1 MATPMKLALKK
12 LIGFFGYGLF
22 PLGTIPM
29 DTRRIQALIG
39 LTEAYKLVAD
49 IPGTI
54 VECGVGKGRTFL
66 FFTHLASRESRGRTV
81 WGFDSFGGFPEPAP
95 EDDSAR
101 KPRKGE
107 WSGTS
112 PDDILRIL
120 HIAGVSPDFIRTNVK
135 LVPGFFDKSLAG
147 YDRSPIALLHI
158 DADLYQSYRDV
169 FRVLEPLVVPG
180 GVILFDEYN
189 EDRWPGAS
197 KAVDEYLAQTGKTL
211 RTTSSGKYYV
221 IK

>member
-1 MATPMKLALKK
+1 MKSLLKK
-12 LIGFFGYGLF
+12 LFGAFGYALF
-22 PLGTIPM
+22 PLGTLPM
-29 DTRRIQALIG
+29 DTRRLQVLIG
-39 LTEAYKLVAD
+39 LSEAYALVEKV
-49 IPGTI
+49 PGAI

-66 FFTHLASRESRGRTV
+66 FFTHLASREGKGRMV

-112 PDDILRIL
+112 SDDILRIL
-120 HIAGVSPDFIRTNVK
+120 RVAGVSADFIRTKVR
-135 LVPGFFDKSLAG
+135 LIAGYFDKSLAA
-147 YDRSPIALLHI
+147 YDGSPIALLHI

-169 FRVLEPLVVPG
+169 FTVLEPLVVSG

-189 EDRWPGAS
+189 EERWPGAS
-197 KAVDEYLAQTGKTL
+197 KAVDEYLLETGRTL
-211 RTTSSGKYYV
+211 KTTSSGKYYV